1 MRDAT
6 SQGSHDANQNFGKS
20 QGNPQEDVL
29 TIMFTS
35 NIINIMC
42 IHIYIYIIII
52 IHNYAFY

>member
-42 IHIYIYIIII
+42 IHIYIY
-52 IHNYAFY
+52 NYNYS